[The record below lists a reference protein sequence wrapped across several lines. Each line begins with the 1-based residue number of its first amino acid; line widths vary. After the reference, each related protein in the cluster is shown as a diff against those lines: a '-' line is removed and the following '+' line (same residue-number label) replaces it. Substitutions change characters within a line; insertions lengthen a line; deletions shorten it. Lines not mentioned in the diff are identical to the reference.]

1 MPRTSVELGLSCCGP
16 KWTAPVAGLRMY
28 PLAYEE
34 FLDEKLRRL
43 RLTGAMRN
51 VILRIAREAGRPD
64 FDVLLALTGY
74 AADRYSFLR
83 SLPAALAADT
93 AARESPPRSN
103 GANTAA

>member
-1 MPRTSVELGLSCCGP
+1 MPITSVELGTGCSGP
-16 KWTAPVAGLRMY
+16 KWTAPVPRMRMY

-51 VILRIAREAGRPD
+51 VLLRVAREAGRRD

-93 AARESPPRSN
+93 AARESTPRTN
-103 GANTAA
+103 GANAAA